1 MNSLEWHELSES
13 RKAVKSSDDKDCG
26 NLVAT
31 YGDKIVI
38 IEGYIVKSHEF
49 IIPKSK
55 IDHFNEKNVY
65 LNISKDEMISKFDF

>member
-1 MNSLEWHELSES
+1 MNSLEWHKLAES

-26 NLVAT
+26 SLVAT

-55 IDHFNEKNVY
+55 VDRFDETDVY
-65 LNISKDEMISKFDF
+65 LLGMI